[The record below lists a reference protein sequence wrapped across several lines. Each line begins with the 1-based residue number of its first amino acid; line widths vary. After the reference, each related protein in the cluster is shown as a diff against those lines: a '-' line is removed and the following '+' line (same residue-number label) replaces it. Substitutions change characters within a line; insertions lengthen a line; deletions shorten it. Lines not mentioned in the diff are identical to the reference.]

1 MTEDKHEFLL
11 RLPETTFQ
19 ILKKYKDVTGISITG
34 SIHEAIISWCFLKK
48 LISLEEISNGNKK

>member
-19 ILKKYKDVTGISITG
+19 ILKKYKDVTGISMTG

-48 LISLEEISNGNKK
+48 LISLEEINGNKK